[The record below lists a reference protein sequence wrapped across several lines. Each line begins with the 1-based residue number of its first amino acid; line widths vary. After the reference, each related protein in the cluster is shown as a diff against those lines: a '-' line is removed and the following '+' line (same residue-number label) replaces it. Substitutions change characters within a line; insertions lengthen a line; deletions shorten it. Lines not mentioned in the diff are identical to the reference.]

1 MAALGMPAARP
12 KTPQVRAYMAAFRC
26 SGFAATQGTARS
38 IDAEEAWSR
47 GERSRTEAARPR
59 PERGD
64 KVAGGEAPEVG
75 DFVA

>member
-1 MAALGMPAARP
+1 MPAARP
-12 KTPQVRAYMAAFRC
+12 KTPQVRACLAAFRY

-38 IDAEEAWSR
+38 IDAEEAWQ
-47 GERSRTEAARPR
+47 AARPR